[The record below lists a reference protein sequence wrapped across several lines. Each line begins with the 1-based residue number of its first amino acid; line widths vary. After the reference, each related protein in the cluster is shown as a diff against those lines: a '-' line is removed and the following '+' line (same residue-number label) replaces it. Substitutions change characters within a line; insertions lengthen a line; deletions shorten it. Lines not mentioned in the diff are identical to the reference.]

1 MRRYGV
7 RDVEKLL
14 RLPRSTIRTFIE
26 AGFVSPS
33 RGPRNAW
40 LFSFQDL
47 IVLRTAQ
54 ALTAASISSKR
65 ITRSV
70 KELRRH
76 LPDSMPLS
84 GLSIGAVGDRVVVKE
99 GASRWQ
105 ADSGQ
110 YLLAFEGDPAGGSLS
125 IVERLEPI
133 EREER
138 APSGRSPEPSRSG
151 RTLGSSK
158 LDAIEWFDRATAFES
173 RKEVRAAIQ
182 AYERA
187 IAADPALVKARLN
200 LGGLLHEA
208 GRHMEAERVYRA
220 AIEADGSE
228 AVLYYNLGVLL
239 EDMNRKSD
247 AMDTYRAALRRDLDL
262 ADCHYNLA
270 LLCEEFGKP
279 KDAIQHMARYR
290 KLTQGEG
297 R

>member
-1 MRRYGV
+1 MHRYGV

-26 AGFVSPS
+26 AGFVTPS

-40 LFSFQDL
+40 QFSFQDL

-54 ALTAASISSKR
+54 ALANSNVPRQR

-105 ADSGQ
+105 AESGQ
-110 YLLAFEGDPAGGSLS
+110 YLLAFEGDPDAGSLS
-125 IVERLEPI
+125 IIEEQGERTP
-133 EREER
+133 
-138 APSGRSPEPSRSG
+138 PGKSPQPSRSP
-151 RTLGSSK
+151 RA
-158 LDAIEWFDRATAFES
+158 DALEWFE
-173 RKEVRAAIQ
+173 KGAALEKGDVAGAAQ
-182 AYERA
+182 AYARA
-187 IAADPALVKARLN
+187 IATDPALVKARIN

-208 GRHMEAERVYRA
+208 GRYAEAERVYRE
-220 AIEADGSE
+220 AIRASSAD

-239 EDMNRKSD
+239 EDTGRKNE
-247 AMDTYRAALRRDLDL
+247 ALEAYVGALRRDPDL

-270 LLCEEFGKP
+270 LLCDELKQP
-279 KDAIQHMARYR
+279 KDAIRHMARYR
-290 KLTQGEG
+290 KLTGKG
-297 R
+297 